1 MKFLRSSQNS
11 RGPLAA
17 NKSTAVNGVAPVFEE
32 SSLGREFLQFWALV
46 ASLVFRPYFYLLIYI
61 VVLYLRPQEY
71 IDFFIGKPLVP
82 VTLITATL
90 LWLMAE
96 KKRFDAPQHYLMIG
110 LTASIFVSVLL
121 TGWLMGALNALTDFL
136 PTLLLFYIV
145 STSTVSLKRLQGL
158 AIVMTAVCVV
168 IAFHGMG
175 QIDDEF
181 GVGWTGAELI
191 DDRITYLGFLND
203 PNDLSMAF
211 LMVLPLTLY
220 IAQVGRF
227 WVLRMAAY
235 ASAAVIL
242 YGVFLCNSR
251 GSLLGIAAMLFAYA
265 VRRFG
270 WLRSTVVAPMLL
282 LPLLWFAPSRVSEMS
297 ADEESAAGRWDAWFE
312 GFEMVKS
319 HPLFGV
325 GKGLFTDH
333 NGLTA
338 HNSFVLSFAETG
350 FVGYFFWFGI
360 LGLTTLMLFRLM
372 QPIEPGSL
380 PVGNFANFG
389 SAPDAAPDAAPAANV
404 PWTADVAPGQANH
417 LNLPVHAELIEQT
430 DWHAEAATH
439 SSSGTDIDGATSES
453 NSNAINIVA
462 EQGPNWDDMQIAAR
476 SLMYS
481 LIGTMTAAFFLSRS
495 FVVFLYILFG
505 LIIGIFQMSRA
516 RWPDLAPVRLG
527 DVLGRLLLAMVGSVI
542 FLWCLTRVLLSFS

>member
-1 MKFLRSSQNS
+1 MKILRSSQSS

-17 NKSTAVNGVAPVFEE
+17 NKSTAVSGVAPVFQE

-71 IDFFIGKPLVP
+71 IDFFIDKPVVP
-82 VTLITATL
+82 VSLITATL
-90 LWLMAE
+90 LWMVAQ
-96 KKRFDAPQHYLMIG
+96 KKSFEAPQHYLMIG
-110 LTASIFVSVLL
+110 LTASIFISVLL
-121 TGWLMGALNALTDFL
+121 TGWMMGALNALTDFL

-145 STSTVSLKRLQGL
+145 ATSTVSLKRLQGL

-220 IAQVGRF
+220 VAQVGRF

-270 WLRSTVVAPMLL
+270 WLRSTIVAPMLL
-282 LPLLWFAPSRVSEMS
+282 VPLLLLAPSRVSEMA

-312 GFEMVKS
+312 GFEMLKS
-319 HPLFGV
+319 HPLFGI

-350 FVGYFFWFGI
+350 LVGYFFWFGI
-360 LGLTTLMLFRLM
+360 LMLTILMLMRLM
-372 QPIEPGSL
+372 QSIEPGSL
-380 PVGNFANFG
+380 PVGNFATPDSASA
-389 SAPDAAPDAAPAANV
+389 SAPV
-404 PWTADVAPGQANH
+404 LPWTADVAPGQANH
-417 LNLPVHAELIEQT
+417 LHWPIDTALSTPSPTEIDT
-430 DWHAEAATH
+430 D
-439 SSSGTDIDGATSES
+439 TD
-453 NSNAINIVA
+453 SNAINVAA
-462 EQGPNWDDMQIAAR
+462 EQKLSWDDMQIAAR
-476 SLMYS
+476 TLMYS
-481 LIGTMTAAFFLSRS
+481 LIGTMTAAFFLSRTY
-495 FVVFLYILFG
+495 VVFLYVLLG
-505 LIIGIFQMSRA
+505 LIIGIFQMSRD
-516 RWPDLAPVRLG
+516 RWPDLAPVLLG
-527 DVLGRLLLAMVGSVI
+527 DVLGRIVMAMLGSVI
-542 FLWCLTRVLLSFS
+542 FLWCLTRVLLSLS

>member
-1 MKFLRSSQNS
+1 MKFSRSSETS

-17 NKSTAVNGVAPVFEE
+17 NKPTAVSGVAPVFQE

-82 VTLITATL
+82 VTLITATV
-90 LWLMAE
+90 LWMVAE

-145 STSTVSLKRLQGL
+145 ATSTVTLKRLQGL
-158 AIVMTAVCVV
+158 AVVMTAVCVV
-168 IAFHGMG
+168 IAFHGVV

-203 PNDLSMAF
+203 PNDLAMAF

-220 IAQVGRF
+220 VAQVGRF
-227 WVLRMAAY
+227 WVLRMAAW
-235 ASAAVIL
+235 ASAAMIL

-270 WLRSTVVAPMLL
+270 WLRSTIVAPMLL
-282 LPLLWFAPSRVSEMS
+282 LPLLLFAPSRVSEMS

-312 GFEMVKS
+312 GFEMLKS
-319 HPLFGV
+319 HPLFGI

-333 NGLTA
+333 NSLTA

-350 FVGYFFWFGI
+350 LVGYFFWFSI
-360 LGLTTLMLFRLM
+360 LMLTMLMLLRLM

-380 PVGNFANFG
+380 PVGNVADLDSTPG
-389 SAPDAAPDAAPAANV
+389 AMSTPAPAPAPTPAPAL
-404 PWTADVAPGQANH
+404 PWKADVAPGQANH
-417 LNLPVHAELIEQT
+417 LNPPVNAAFSTPALTET
-430 DWHAEAATH
+430 DTN
-439 SSSGTDIDGATSES
+439 GES
-453 NSNAINIVA
+453 DSNAINVAA
-462 EQGPNWDDMQIAAR
+462 EQSLSWEEMQIAAR
-476 SLMYS
+476 TLMYS
-481 LIGTMTAAFFLSRS
+481 LIGTMTAAFFLSRTY
-495 FVVFLYILFG
+495 VVFLYVLFA
-505 LIIGIFQMSRA
+505 LIIAIFQMSRD
-516 RWPDLAPVRLG
+516 RWPDLAPVQLG
-527 DVLGRLLLAMVGSVI
+527 DVLGRILFAMLGSVI
-542 FLWCLTRVLLSFS
+542 FLWCLTRVLLSLS